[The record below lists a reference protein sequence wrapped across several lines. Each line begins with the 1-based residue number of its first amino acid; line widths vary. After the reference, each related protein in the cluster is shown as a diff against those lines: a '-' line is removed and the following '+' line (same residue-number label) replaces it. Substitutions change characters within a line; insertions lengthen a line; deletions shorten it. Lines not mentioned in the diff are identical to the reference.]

1 MRIASLGSGSK
12 GNGTLVDNG
21 DTCLLIDLGFTLKES
36 VQRLNRLD
44 IQPEEISAILVTH
57 EHTDHI
63 HGVAPFARKFA
74 TPVYLSPGTCQ
85 AKSLGE
91 LPSLNPINCHAPFR
105 VGSFDVVPV
114 AVPHDAKEPC
124 QYVLQSKGL
133 SVGVLTDL
141 GHITPHVRQNYAQC
155 DALFL
160 ECNHD
165 VDMLREGSYP
175 WQLKQRVGG
184 DYGHLNNEQAADL
197 LTSID
202 LNRLKT
208 LIISHISEQNNQPE
222 LALKAVNSRLQGW
235 SGELVVADQGAGL
248 VWSSIG

>member
-141 GHITPHVRQNYAQC
+141 GHITPNVRQNYAQ
-155 DALFL
+155 
-160 ECNHD
+160 
-165 VDMLREGSYP
+165 
-175 WQLKQRVGG
+175 
-184 DYGHLNNEQAADL
+184 
-197 LTSID
+197 
-202 LNRLKT
+202 
-208 LIISHISEQNNQPE
+208 
-222 LALKAVNSRLQGW
+222 
-235 SGELVVADQGAGL
+235 
-248 VWSSIG
+248 

>member
-141 GHITPHVRQNYAQC
+141 GHITPHVRHNYAQC

-222 LALKAVNSRLQGW
+222 LALKAVNARLQDW
-235 SGELVVADQGAGL
+235 SGELVVADQRAGL
-248 VWSSIG
+248 IWSSIG

>member
-36 VQRLNRLD
+36 VQRLHRLG
-44 IQPEEISAILVTH
+44 IQPEAVSAILVTH
-57 EHTDHI
+57 EHADHI
-63 HGVAPFARKFA
+63 HGVAPFARKFG
-74 TPVYLSPGTCQ
+74 TPVYLSPGTYQ
-85 AKSLGE
+85 AKTMGE
-91 LPSLNPINCHAPFR
+91 LPSLHPINCHAPFS
-105 VGSFDVVPV
+105 VGTFDVVPV

-124 QYVLQSKGL
+124 QYVLHSNGL
-133 SVGVLTDL
+133 TVGILTDL
-141 GHITPHVRQNYAQC
+141 GHITPHVRQNYEQC

-165 VDMLREGSYP
+165 VDMLREGPYP
-175 WQLKQRVGG
+175 WPLKQRVGG

-222 LALKAVNSRLQGW
+222 LALRAVNARLQGW
-235 SGELVVADQGAGL
+235 SGELVVADQRAGL
-248 VWSSIG
+248 IWSSIE